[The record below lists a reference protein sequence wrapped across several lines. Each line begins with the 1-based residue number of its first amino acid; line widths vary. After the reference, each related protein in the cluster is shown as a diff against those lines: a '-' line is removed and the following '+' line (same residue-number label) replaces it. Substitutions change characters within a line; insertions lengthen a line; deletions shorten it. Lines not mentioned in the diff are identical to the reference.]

1 MKADFDALVEQ
12 AMAEGHYRQM
22 RPVVEKEL
30 LHYDIL
36 FALDQGGFL
45 DRLTFQGGTALRL
58 CHGAPRFSED
68 LDFTGGRDFDAGM
81 LAGMADSVRTL
92 ISGRYGLD
100 LEVKTPKREGDT
112 GTDDIKVN
120 RWQISIVTAPA
131 RPDLPRQKIRIEVV
145 NIPAYT
151 STPMALRR
159 NYAALPDGYGDTLI
173 QTETLR
179 EIMADKLV
187 SLVVTERYI
196 RYRDIWDL
204 RWLSQQGASPDGV
217 LLRNKLTDYH
227 VNAYPD
233 RLARFR
239 QRLPEVIHDKA
250 FRDSMIRFLPADVIG
265 RTFDREGFLPF
276 LAQETDRLL
285 SSAEAAL
292 AGDSRDEPFRI

>member
-12 AMAEGHYRQM
+12 AMAEGDYHLM

-36 FALDQGGFL
+36 FALDQGGYL

-68 LDFTGGRDFDAGM
+68 LDFAGGHHFDADTLSDM
-81 LAGMADSVRTL
+81 AGSIKAL
-92 ISGRYGLD
+92 IGGRYGLD
-100 LEVKTPKREGDT
+100 LEVKTPQRDRDT

-120 RWQISIVTAPA
+120 RWQLSVVTAPA
-131 RPDLPRQKIRIEVV
+131 RPDLPPQKIRIAVV

-151 STPMALRR
+151 GEAMALRR
-159 NYAALPDGYGDTLI
+159 NYAALPDGYGDTLVR
-173 QTETLR
+173 TETLR
-179 EIMADKLV
+179 EIMSDKLV

-204 RWLSQQGASPDGV
+204 RWLSQQGASLDGQ
-217 LLRNKLTDYH
+217 LLRNKLVDYR
-227 VNAYPD
+227 VDAYPEK
-233 RLARFR
+233 LARFR
-239 QRLPEVIHDKA
+239 QRLPGIIHDKA
-250 FRDSMIRFLPADVIG
+250 FRDSMIRFLPADVIA

-276 LAQETDRLL
+276 LEGETDRLL
-285 SSAEAAL
+285 AL
-292 AGDSRDEPFRI
+292 AEQSLSGEIRDEPFRI